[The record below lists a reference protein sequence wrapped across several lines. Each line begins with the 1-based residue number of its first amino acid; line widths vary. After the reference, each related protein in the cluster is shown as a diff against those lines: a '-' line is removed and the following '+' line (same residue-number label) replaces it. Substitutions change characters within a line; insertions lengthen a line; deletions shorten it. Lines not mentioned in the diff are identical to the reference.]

1 MKESVFPLDQQLLV
15 ILGVTW
21 GAGEGEAAG
30 LSLYDAHLGNTCDLN
45 ILMFWWGWLSG
56 EARIQEEYLL
66 CAESPCPTQP
76 PSQVCHKTPWAW
88 MVK

>member
-1 MKESVFPLDQQLLV
+1 MKESGFPLDQQLLV
-15 ILGVTW
+15 ILGVAW

-56 EARIQEEYLL
+56 EARIPRGISAL
-66 CAESPCPTQP
+66 CRKSLSNPATIPGVPQDTLGLDG
-76 PSQVCHKTPWAW
+76 
-88 MVK
+88 